1 MCMEK
6 WQVALQAS
14 DTAKKK
20 LLLSVCCFQGGP
32 RRNHLQLIIFLIL
45 TNDNGISGERDERC
59 FYSCSLRKMQD
70 FWFIGPSG
78 PSWPVTGAVLS
89 CCWSLGDIPCPR
101 RCADQRN

>member
-59 FYSCSLRKMQD
+59 FYRGFRQDESIYLHQQDVSVKGKSSLHNIK
-70 FWFIGPSG
+70 
-78 PSWPVTGAVLS
+78 
-89 CCWSLGDIPCPR
+89 
-101 RCADQRN
+101 